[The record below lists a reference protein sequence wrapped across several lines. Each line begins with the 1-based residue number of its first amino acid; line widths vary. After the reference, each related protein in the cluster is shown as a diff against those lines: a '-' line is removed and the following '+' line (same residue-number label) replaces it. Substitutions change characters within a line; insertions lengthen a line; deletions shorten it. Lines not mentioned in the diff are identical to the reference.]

1 VSGVAAGGAS
11 PPRRRGLIVAL
22 ADLAATMVAI
32 AQTRLAL
39 MEVDL
44 DQALLRLVVLLSW
57 WAAALFA
64 FGLAV
69 AVGVAAAVLAV
80 ASEDRVAVLVGAAFV
95 LLLFGA
101 AAVAVA
107 LERTRRAPRWFAA
120 TLEELGKDHAILRA
134 APP

>member
-1 VSGVAAGGAS
+1 MA
-11 PPRRRGLIVAL
+11 AL

-39 MEVDL
+39 LEVDL

-64 FGLAV
+64 FLLALAAGL
-69 AVGVAAAVLAV
+69 AAAVLAV
-80 ASEDRVAVLVGAAFV
+80 PSEDRVSVLVGASFV

-101 AAVAVA
+101 ASVAVA
-107 LERTRRAPRWFAA
+107 LERIRRAPRWFAA
-120 TLEELGKDHAILRA
+120 TLDELGKDYAILRSSS
-134 APP
+134 P

>member
-1 VSGVAAGGAS
+1 MA
-11 PPRRRGLIVAL
+11 AL

-44 DQALLRLVVLLSW
+44 DQALLRLAVLLSW

-107 LERTRRAPRWFAA
+107 LERIRRAPRWFAA
-120 TLEELGKDHAILRA
+120 TLEELGKDHAILRSS
-134 APP
+134 PP

>member
-1 VSGVAAGGAS
+1 
-11 PPRRRGLIVAL
+11 
-22 ADLAATMVAI
+22 MVAI
-32 AQTRLAL
+32 AQTRLAV

-57 WAAALFA
+57 WAAAVFA

-80 ASEDRVAVLVGAAFV
+80 ASEDRVAVLVGAAVV
-95 LLLFGA
+95 LLFLGA

-134 APP
+134 SPP

>member
-1 VSGVAAGGAS
+1 MSGVAADGAS
-11 PPRRRGLIVAL
+11 LPRRRGLMAAL

-44 DQALLRLVVLLSW
+44 DQALLRLFVLLSW
-57 WAAALFA
+57 CAAALFA
-64 FGLAV
+64 F
-69 AVGVAAAVLAV
+69 VLAV
-80 ASEDRVAVLVGAAFV
+80 AAGL
-95 LLLFGA
+95 A

-107 LERTRRAPRWFAA
+107 LERIRRAPRWFAA
-120 TLEELGKDHAILRA
+120 TLEELGKDQAILRA

>member
-1 VSGVAAGGAS
+1 MSGVAAGGA
-11 PPRRRGLIVAL
+11 PTPRRRGLIVAL

-101 AAVAVA
+101 AAVA
-107 LERTRRAPRWFAA
+107 LERIRRAPRWFAA

>member
-1 VSGVAAGGAS
+1 MSEVAAGGAS
-11 PPRRRGLIVAL
+11 PPRRRGLMAAR

-44 DQALLRLVVLLSW
+44 DQALLRLFVLLSW
-57 WAAALFA
+57 CAAALFA
-64 FGLAV
+64 F
-69 AVGVAAAVLAV
+69 VLAV
-80 ASEDRVAVLVGAAFV
+80 AAGLAAAVLVGATFV

-107 LERTRRAPRWFAA
+107 LERIRRAPRWFAA

>member
-1 VSGVAAGGAS
+1 MA
-11 PPRRRGLIVAL
+11 AL

-32 AQTRLAL
+32 AKTRLAL

-44 DQALLRLVVLLSW
+44 DQALLRLFVLLSW
-57 WAAALFA
+57 CAAALFA
-64 FGLAV
+64 FVLAV
-69 AVGVAAAVLAV
+69 AAGLAAAVLAV
-80 ASEDRVAVLVGAAFV
+80 GSEDRVAVLVGATFV

-107 LERTRRAPRWFAA
+107 LERIRRAPRWFAA
-120 TLEELGKDHAILRA
+120 TLEELGKDQAILRA

>member
-1 VSGVAAGGAS
+1 MSGVAAGDAS

>member
-1 VSGVAAGGAS
+1 VSGVAADGAS
-11 PPRRRGLIVAL
+11 LPRRRGLMAAL

-44 DQALLRLVVLLSW
+44 DQALLRLFVLLSW
-57 WAAALFA
+57 CAAALFA
-64 FGLAV
+64 FVLAV
-69 AVGVAAAVLAV
+69 AAGLAAAVLAV

-107 LERTRRAPRWFAA
+107 LERIRRAPRWFAA

>member
-1 VSGVAAGGAS
+1 
-11 PPRRRGLIVAL
+11 
-22 ADLAATMVAI
+22 MVAI

-39 MEVDL
+39 MDVDL

-107 LERTRRAPRWFAA
+107 LERIRRAPRWFAA